1 MDNDGLN
8 SLKYSVEN
16 LTEHR
21 LYTLISVDVKEAML
35 QYETESTLPDESAS
49 SGFFYDIAIESSGDK
64 NEELFTIYWQYLWE
78 FFFTENH
85 ISQFHAELT
94 SRDLED
100 MAYIYPR

>member
-21 LYTLISVDVKEAML
+21 LYTLVSVDVKEAML

-49 SGFFYDIAIESSGDK
+49 GFFYDIAIESSGDMTDK
-64 NEELFTIYWQYLWE
+64 NEELFTIY
-78 FFFTENH
+78 
-85 ISQFHAELT
+85 
-94 SRDLED
+94 
-100 MAYIYPR
+100 